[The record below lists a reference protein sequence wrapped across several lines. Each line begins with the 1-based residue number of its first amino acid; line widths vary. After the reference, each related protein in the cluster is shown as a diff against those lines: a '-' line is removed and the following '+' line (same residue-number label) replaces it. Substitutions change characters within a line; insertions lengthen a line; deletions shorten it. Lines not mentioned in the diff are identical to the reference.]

1 MIKIKNNNMLSQFYY
16 LKKFFFIYNLNFIMK
31 RFIKIKVIFYFL
43 NFNVKYN

>member
-31 RFIKIKVIFYFL
+31 RFIKIKVMNYLIKE
-43 NFNVKYN
+43 N

>member
-31 RFIKIKVIFYFL
+31 SFIKIKVNI
-43 NFNVKYN
+43 